1 MKVWMRPRRWLL
13 IFTLLALFPA
23 GCGGKLVGHAEEM
36 RLGHEAARVI
46 EQRFRVC
53 QDQELQWLVERIGR
67 RIAPSSSRSDV
78 DFTFRVLEEREINAL
93 SVPGYVYVN
102 RGLINATNANPDE
115 LAAVIAHEVAHTTER
130 HMAKQMERVYG
141 ATFLLNAFVTE
152 NANINTLAEI
162 AVELAL
168 RGNSRQDERAA
179 DAQAVRFMSR
189 AGYDPYGMVR
199 FFERLLKETGDTRG
213 LNKYLSTHPSTSERI
228 SRIRALIEKEDL
240 ARKALQPRRS
250 SDVQIADH

>member
-1 MKVWMRPRRWLL
+1 MEVWMRPRRWLL
-13 IFTLLALFPA
+13 MFALLALFAA
-23 GCGGKLVGHAEEM
+23 GCDGKLVGRAEEM

-53 QDQELQWLVERIGR
+53 QDEELQWLVERIGR
-67 RIAPSSSRSDV
+67 RIAANSPRSDI

-102 RGLINATNANPDE
+102 RGLINATNADPDE
-115 LAAVIAHEVAHTTER
+115 LAAVIAHEVAHTAPP
-130 HMAKQMERVYG
+130 AKQMERLCG

-152 NANINTLAEI
+152 NANINALAEI

-199 FFERLLKETGDTRG
+199 YFERLLKHTGDTRG
-213 LNKYLSTHPSTSERI
+213 LNKYLSTHPSTTERI
-228 SRIRALIEKEDL
+228 SRIRALIEKENL
-240 ARKALQPRRS
+240 ARKAVRS
-250 SDVQIADH
+250 RPSPGVQIADH